1 MEMATD
7 ADRQNI
13 YCFAAEQ
20 DGQLVGAIFFSR
32 LTFASNAQVFI
43 LGPVAVDAKHQGK
56 GIGQKLIKHASVAC
70 LRIFRMIESAL

>member
-56 GIGQKLIKHASVAC
+56 VLARNSSSMPQ
-70 LRIFRMIESAL
+70 